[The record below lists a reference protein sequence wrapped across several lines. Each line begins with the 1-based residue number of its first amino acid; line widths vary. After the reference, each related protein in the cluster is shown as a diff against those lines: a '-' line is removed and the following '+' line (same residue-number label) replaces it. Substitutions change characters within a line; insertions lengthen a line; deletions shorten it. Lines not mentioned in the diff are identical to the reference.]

1 MRVPLPVPRVPFGFG
16 PLHMLFLIAVLLLG
30 LFGYAGVQTAAQNY
44 RLTEERRA
52 VEAEIAVLQTQQA
65 ELEGL
70 RAYLASDE
78 YIEAVARSRFVLV
91 RPGETA
97 VAIDA
102 PEQDA
107 PARQPGE
114 RWWEALFR
122 R

>member
-1 MRVPLPVPRVPFGFG
+1 MRFPLSVPRVPFGFG
-16 PLHMLFLIAVLLLG
+16 PLHMLFLLAVLLLG

-78 YIEAVARSRFVLV
+78 YIEAVARSRFGLV
-91 RPGETA
+91 RPGEIA

-102 PEQDA
+102 PEPDA
-107 PARQPGE
+107 PGRRPGE